1 MIITDAPEMQMQ
13 LISSHG
19 MLAVLEVLEAKPSRD
34 VILKLLQ
41 IINVVR
47 ACLVC
52 RTDYRFVYRSS

>member
-1 MIITDAPEMQMQ
+1 MIVMDAPEMQLQ

-19 MLAVLEVLEAKPSRD
+19 MLAVLEVLESKPSRD

-47 ACLVC
+47 
-52 RTDYRFVYRSS
+52 